1 MKRIL
6 LYFAFTAALN
16 LGAQEINPVSLPRET
31 PTPALTQAFS
41 NYLDD
46 MKAKQVDVHS
56 IMVIKDGKVM
66 LEKWMDGYSPDAVH
80 IMNSASKTFTAMAVG
95 FAINEGKLHLN
106 DRVADFFP
114 EYLPAN
120 VSENA
125 KAVTVK
131 DLLIMESGHKT
142 DPMMTLVTSMEGKSM
157 EEMQHSL
164 SHAQAWETVFFF
176 HPFEY
181 KPGTEF
187 CYDNMASYMLSSL
200 VQKVT
205 GEKIVDYLV
214 PRLWRPLGIPKPHW
228 DENGQGVNAGAYG
241 LYLRTED
248 LAKMGL
254 CLLDGGKF
262 QGKQVIPASWVK
274 EATSYQG
281 PSYGELI
288 GALFGLKK
296 ETSDQM
302 QGYGYQLWMSLHN
315 SYRIDGAGGQFALVI
330 PEKNAVVVTTGN
342 TATQQEGLDLIWNN
356 LYDDLGEGSALEST
370 LSTMGFAED
379 PMKYVVPLPDGIQ
392 SENYVYSVI
401 GKDTLTLNY
410 YRAVGDTR
418 KRPTVI
424 FSFGGGWA
432 GGEKEVYKWVG
443 RFVKHGLN
451 AACIDYS
458 LLLKGQTMRDS
469 TLFGLQFNY
478 AISAA
483 VADLYDATRF
493 LLEKQ
498 DDLGVDPERII
509 LNGGSAGA
517 TNSIMAEYWICNEAP
532 LATSRLP
539 KGFNY
544 AAVIPCAGG
553 VWKQGLEMPQW
564 KKKPCPHM
572 FVHGSMDW
580 VVPFWY
586 QPIAASNFSA
596 SGPSILMDIFKR
608 NGYPY
613 ESFIIENADHTIAA
627 APLFGFNG
635 TMVDYTEHMFDF
647 IDRVVLGKEKL
658 QIDYWEKDYDAPR
671 SLMDVLAKMA
681 AAAEGKIDATSLQ
694 TAGGR
699 EYTLPPFGTG
709 KMVKESFK
717 AKGIS
722 VEMTRDASF
731 EGPRPVLIWNGDALS
746 SPELLL
752 NKGYILL
759 NANTGKA
766 GLQKIASYVAANAGK
781 LQADASRIV
790 LGGNYALEASAKT
803 KCAGA
808 ISCGE
813 AVKWLGKTRGPVLY
827 FGTAQ
832 SDASIWSKKEEAKD
846 SFILYTVSGN
856 KAEVGNRVQ
865 IVSAF
870 IERCVEN
877 REVFSARINEKAL

>member
-6 LYFAFTAALN
+6 LFLAFSAALN
-16 LGAQEINPVSLPRET
+16 LGAQEIRPISLPRET
-31 PTPALTQAFS
+31 PTPALSQAFS
-41 NYLDD
+41 NYLED
-46 MKAKQVDVHS
+46 MQAKRVDVHS
-56 IMVIKDGKVM
+56 IMVIKGGKVV
-66 LEKWMDGYSPDAVH
+66 LEKWMDGFSPDSVH

-95 FAINEGKLHLN
+95 FAVNEGKLHL
-106 DRVADFFP
+106 DDHVADFFP
-114 EYLPAN
+114 EHLPAK
-120 VSENA
+120 VSDYA
-125 KAVTVK
+125 RMVTVK
-131 DLLIMESGHKT
+131 DLLIMESGHKS
-142 DPMMTLVTSMEGKSM
+142 DPLMALLTSMEGKST
-157 EEMQHSL
+157 EEMLRSL
-164 SHAQAWETVFFF
+164 PNAKPWEAVFFS

-187 CYDNMASYMLSSL
+187 CYDNLATYMLSSL
-200 VQKVT
+200 VQKVS
-205 GEKIVDYLV
+205 GEKLVDYLV
-214 PRLWRPLGIPKPHW
+214 PRLWEPLGIPNPHW
-228 DENGQGVNAGAYG
+228 DENGQGVTAGAFG

-248 LAKMGL
+248 LAKLGL

-262 QGKQVIPASWVK
+262 QGKQVIPESWVK
-274 EATSYQG
+274 EATSCQG
-281 PSYGELI
+281 PSYGEFI

-302 QGYGYQLWMSLHN
+302 QGYGYQLWMGLHN
-315 SYRIDGAGGQFALVI
+315 SYRIDGSGGQFALVI

-342 TATQQEGLDLIWNN
+342 TKTQQEGLDLIWDN
-356 LYDDLGEGSALEST
+356 LYDALGDSSAP
-370 LSTMGFAED
+370 D
-379 PMKYVVPLPDGIQ
+379 PKYVVPLPDGVRA
-392 SENYVYSVI
+392 ENYTYSVI

-418 KRPTVI
+418 KRPTII

-458 LLLKGQTMRDS
+458 LLLKDQPMRDS

-498 DDLGVDPERII
+498 DQLGVDPEKII

-539 KGFNY
+539 KDFNY

-553 VWKQGLEMPQW
+553 VWKQGLEMPRW

-572 FVHGSMDW
+572 FMHGSMDW

-586 QPIAASNFSA
+586 QPIAASDFSA
-596 SGPSILMDIFKR
+596 SGPSVLADIFKQ
-608 NGYPY
+608 NGHPY
-613 ESFIIENADHTIAA
+613 ESFIIENADHMIAA
-627 APLFGFNG
+627 APLFSFNG

-647 IDRVVLGKEKL
+647 IDRVVLGKENL
-658 QIDYWEKDYDAPR
+658 QIGYWEKDYDAPR
-671 SLMDVLAKMA
+671 SFMDILSKMSA
-681 AAAEGKIDATSLQ
+681 ATEGKIDAASLQ
-694 TAGGR
+694 TVGGR

-709 KMVKESFK
+709 SIVKKILK
-717 AKGIS
+717 AGGIS
-722 VEMTRDASF
+722 VEVTRDASF

-746 SPELLL
+746 SPDLLL

-759 NANTGKA
+759 SAKTGKA
-766 GLQKIASYVAANAGK
+766 GLQKLASYVAANATK

-790 LGGNYALEASAKT
+790 LGGDHALEASAKA

-808 ISCGE
+808 VSCGE
-813 AVKWLGKTRGPVLY
+813 AVKLLEKTTVPVLY

-832 SDASIWSKKEEAKD
+832 SDTSIWSKKEEAKD

-856 KAEVGNRVQ
+856 KAEVGNRIQ

-877 REVFSARINEKAL
+877 REVFGARINEKAL